1 MACNVI
7 QIVFLEIVHL
17 LVNSLGSI
25 CLQFMLAS
33 SMTTPGWIL
42 HRVATT
48 TVASPLPRNF
58 FVFQIMVL
66 FFTDIELDAGLLTRR
81 FIYICQ
87 GFRVRRTDTR
97 FELIVLSKQRG
108 RLLVVI
114 VTLWLFLI
122 LPRCLRLLARILL
135 DMFSN
140 RPPFWQIRVP
150 YFETHSTSISF
161 FLAFNA

>member
-66 FFTDIELDAGLLTRR
+66 FFTRR

>member
-7 QIVFLEIVHL
+7 QIVLLEIVHL
-17 LVNSLGSI
+17 LVNGLGSI

-33 SMTTPGWIL
+33 SMTAPGWIL

-66 FFTDIELDAGLLTRR
+66 FFTRR
-81 FIYICQ
+81 FINICQ

-108 RLLVVI
+108 RLLIVI
-114 VTLWLFLI
+114 VTFWLFLI